1 MNYST
6 YEYRLPSNIRKI
18 TCYVLQGVK
27 IFAGV
32 RRARSGELIPT
43 GVGRLCNWTPD
54 KNGPEADEY
63 PSFGAYQRSLTLV
76 CEEGNPGVVTWIPD
90 KNTPD
95 TVYYQVISSMRF
107 NGLSGNH

>member
-1 MNYST
+1 MWYN
-6 YEYRLPSNIRKI
+6 
-18 TCYVLQGVK
+18 LQGVE
-27 IFAGV
+27 IYAGV
-32 RRARSGELIPT
+32 RRSRSGELHPT

-54 KNGPEADEY
+54 NDGPEADEY

-95 TVYYQVISSMRF
+95 TVYYQV
-107 NGLSGNH
+107 SG